1 MAWTDLDLAGCAH
14 DRLRDPV
21 DADDYWDSLPD
32 EEPETDEDET
42 TDERSLRP
50 GGSIAVARR
59 RESPRGRS
67 ASGSRSIARMK
78 PPSDQLRRDGSSFE
92 ALIEDSGQQALITCE
107 APDGQVPP
115 QDALGGADRSD
126 ANWVTVASGVP
137 CLVCPKT
144 ARVNAFPG
152 ETTRGPTSSTRSST
166 SVSTPYQA
174 ASPAGIASR

>member
-1 MAWTDLDLAGCAH
+1 MS
-14 DRLRDPV
+14 V
-21 DADDYWDSLPD
+21 
-32 EEPETDEDET
+32 
-42 TDERSLRP
+42 
-50 GGSIAVARR
+50 
-59 RESPRGRS
+59 
-67 ASGSRSIARMK
+67 
-78 PPSDQLRRDGSSFE
+78 E

-152 ETTRGPTSSTRSST
+152 RNDARANLIDAVIYFSVDPVPSGISSRHRITVIIPGTGGSKVLGVYAVQG
-166 SVSTPYQA
+166 SVDPNTMGHIFQVGCEKIKTP
-174 ASPAGIASR
+174 